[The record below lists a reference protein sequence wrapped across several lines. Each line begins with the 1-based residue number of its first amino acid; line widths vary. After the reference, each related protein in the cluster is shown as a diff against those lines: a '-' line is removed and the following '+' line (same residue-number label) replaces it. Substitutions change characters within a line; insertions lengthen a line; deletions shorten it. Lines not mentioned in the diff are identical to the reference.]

1 MKKMKKIFAL
11 LIAMV
16 MVLGMSTSVFAA
28 GTNEIT
34 VTGTIKDETYKL
46 YKMFDL
52 VVDDQDNPTAF
63 KYTVATAWKTFF
75 TTGAG
80 KDYVTINA
88 TNGHVE
94 WVSGKDTEADMIK
107 LAQDAASYAASLTA
121 DGTEVASDTTVKFTG
136 LDNGYYLI
144 TSTLGTKAMI
154 DSTPTKPT
162 QTITEKNPK
171 DTIEKKVQED
181 SNSAWGTSNDAQ
193 VGDTVH
199 FKSIAKV
206 EPYTRNV
213 YIHDTMDSGLTF
225 TNGSIKVYVGN
236 DSTETE
242 LNSEYYEILS
252 TAQEGD
258 TFTIQIKDSYI
269 TTLSETTYL
278 TVTYDAVLNEKAISS
293 TPAIV
298 DQKNKTT
305 ITYGDK
311 QSVNSETTT
320 TTRKFEIKKH
330 NSSDTVLAGAHFKL
344 YIKTADAVEANDAE
358 GIEAKDATYDE
369 VKVIKIDDN
378 NYRVATANET
388 ANAVEIITV
397 ASGNIVVWGVDSDTY
412 YLEETVAP
420 DGYNLLADKQEVT
433 VAAANNTVADVL
445 NQTGAELPSTGG
457 IGTTI
462 FYIIGAI
469 LVIGAGVVLVTRRRM
484 NAQ

>member
-52 VVDDQDNPTAF
+52 VVDDQENPTAF
-63 KYTVATAWKTFF
+63 KYTVATAWETFF
-75 TTGAG
+75 KTGAG

-88 TNGHVE
+88 TDGHVE
-94 WVSGKDTEADMIK
+94 WVSGKNTEADMIK
-107 LAQDAASYAASLTA
+107 LAQDAASYAANLTA
-121 DGTEVASDTTVKFTG
+121 DDTKVASDTTVKFTG

-154 DSTPTKPT
+154 DSTPTKQA
-162 QTITEKNPK
+162 QTIAEKNPE

-181 SNSAWGTSNDAQ
+181 STSAWGTSNDAQ

-225 TNGSIKVYVGN
+225 TTGSIKVYVGN

-242 LNSEYYEILS
+242 LNSDYYEILS
-252 TAQEGD
+252 NAKEGD

-278 TVTYDAVLNEKAISS
+278 TVTYDAVLNEKAISN

-320 TTRKFEIKKH
+320 TTHKFEIKKH

-344 YIKTADAVEANDAE
+344 YIKTADAVEANEAE
-358 GIEAKDATYDE
+358 NIEAPAATYEE
-369 VKVIKIDDN
+369 VKVVKIDDN

-388 ANAVEIITV
+388 GVEIVTV

-420 DGYNLLADKQEVT
+420 EGYNLLADKQKVK
-433 VAAANNTVADVL
+433 VDAANNTVADVL
-445 NQTGAELPSTGG
+445 NQSGSELPSTGG

-462 FYIIGAI
+462 FYVIGAI
-469 LVIGAGVVLVTRRRM
+469 LVLGAGILLVTRRRM
-484 NAQ
+484 NAN

>member
-1 MKKMKKIFAL
+1 MKKIRKIFAL

-52 VVDDQDNPTAF
+52 VVDNQDNPTAF

-75 TTGAG
+75 TAGAG

-88 TNGHVE
+88 TDGHVE

-107 LAQDAASYAASLTA
+107 LAQDAASYAASLNA
-121 DGTEVASDTTVKFTG
+121 DATKVADDTTVKFTG

-154 DSTPTKPT
+154 DSTPTKPA
-162 QTITEKNPK
+162 QTIAEKNPE

-181 SNSAWGTSNDAQ
+181 STSAWGASNDAQ

-213 YIHDTMDSGLTF
+213 FIHDTMDSGLTF
-225 TNGSIKVYVGN
+225 TTGSIKVYVGN

-242 LNSEYYEILS
+242 LNSGYYEVLS
-252 TAQEGD
+252 AAQEGD

-269 TTLSETTYL
+269 TTLSATTYL
-278 TVTYDAVLNEKAISS
+278 TVTYDAVLNENAISS

-320 TTRKFEIKKH
+320 TTHKFEIKKR
-330 NSSDTVLAGAHFKL
+330 NSENTVLAGARFKL
-344 YIKTADAVEANDAE
+344 YIKTADA
-358 GIEAKDATYDE
+358 TYEE

-378 NYRVATANET
+378 NYRVATADET
-388 ANAVEIITV
+388 ASAVEIITV
-397 ASGNIVVWGVDSDTY
+397 ATGNIVVWGVDSDTY

-445 NQTGAELPSTGG
+445 NQSGSELPSTGG

-484 NAQ
+484 SAN